1 VVFYLSFL
9 SHTEE
14 NKFIFVI
21 NNVKGNGKVPSIL
34 LYLLFCPFLC
44 LRLLIWGICNRLK
57 RLNNFF
63 RKRVAET
70 LSSQFASER
79 GNRQSQQ
86 AEATDREAT
95 GRGSRQRQQATG
107 RGNRERQQAEATG
120 RGNRQRVERGD
131 LLRNKE

>member
-1 VVFYLSFL
+1 M
-9 SHTEE
+9 
-14 NKFIFVI
+14 
-21 NNVKGNGKVPSIL
+21 
-34 LYLLFCPFLC
+34 
-44 LRLLIWGICNRLK
+44 K
-57 RLNNFF
+57 RWNNFF

-131 LLRNKE
+131 LLRSKE